1 MGMTKEIVIITE
13 DAYGGEFF
21 KRLLNRLNR
30 EGFTNVRLKKITG
43 RKNPIHAPIL
53 CNSKLNRIITAAEL
67 ARPDLIL
74 VVYDG
79 DGPSNY
85 DSRKNDVQKHI
96 PKKRIKTPV
105 KILIFE
111 YEIEEWICRSLGYS
125 WSTKPSDELK
135 RRERYAKHKL
145 PDYVNKLDFDR
156 LRRNCRSFQEFLKI
170 VGE

>member
-1 MGMTKEIVIITE
+1 MSMTKEIVIITE

-30 EGFTNVRLKKITG
+30 EGLANIKLKKITG

-53 CNSKLNRIITAAEL
+53 CNSKLNRMIKAAEL
-67 ARPDLIL
+67 ARPDFIL

-79 DGPSNY
+79 DGHSNY

-96 PKKRIKTPV
+96 PKRVKTPV
-105 KILIFE
+105 KILLFE
-111 YEIEEWICRSLGYS
+111 YEIEEWICRSLGYN

-135 RRERYAKHKL
+135 KREGYEKYQL
-145 PDYVNKLDFDR
+145 PDYVDKLDFEK
-156 LRRNCRSFQEFLKI
+156 LKRNCRSFQEFLKI